1 MPNPAATDKISG
13 FDEYVVDPEHV
24 LNDLSF
30 FDSDAPLK
38 SRKFDPVHK
47 PKHYNRHNSIEC
59 VEAIEACT
67 ESLFSGYLQGNAMK
81 YLWRYRYKDN
91 PLQYLGKSK
100 WYLNKLIE
108 TVAKEKK

>member
-13 FDEYVVDPEHV
+13 F
-24 LNDLSF
+24 NDLSF
-30 FDSDAPLK
+30 FDAD
-38 SRKFDPVHK
+38 KFDPVHK

-59 VEAIEACT
+59 IEAIEACT

-91 PLQYLGKSK
+91 PLQDLGKSK

>member
-13 FDEYVVDPEHV
+13 F
-24 LNDLSF
+24 NDLSF
-30 FDSDAPLK
+30 FDADK
-38 SRKFDPVHK
+38 FDFDPVHK

-59 VEAIEACT
+59 IEAIEACT

-91 PLQYLGKSK
+91 PLQDLGKSK

-108 TVAKEKK
+108 TVAKENK

>member
-1 MPNPAATDKISG
+1 MPSPTATDEIFG
-13 FDEYVVDPEHV
+13 

-30 FDSDAPLK
+30 GDNDECDKAFTD
-38 SRKFDPVHK
+38 KFDPVHK
-47 PKHYNRHNSIEC
+47 PEHYNRHNSIEC
-59 VEAIEACT
+59 IEAIEACT
-67 ESLFSGYLQGNAMK
+67 GSLFSVYLQGNVMK

-91 PLQYLGKSK
+91 PLQDLGKSK